1 MTYQQGEKLNRMS
14 LALFNKTG
22 NLNVKIKNKNIQV
35 ESFQKE
41 VTISIRRFEFF
52 FILFESFVVTILFTS
67 SISLKVVENCT

>member
-22 NLNVKIKNKNIQV
+22 NLNVKNKNIQV

-41 VTISIRRFEFF
+41 VTFNIRRFEIF